1 MKNNIQTII
10 DKLSDEFNLSEVG
23 EKLLKDSLTLM
34 LDGIEK
40 SLGEEE
46 IETSAFGVG
55 YNMCR
60 EEVINI
66 INSHR

>member
-46 IETSAFGVG
+46 I
-55 YNMCR
+55 
-60 EEVINI
+60 
-66 INSHR
+66 